1 MARRPPPVASGLKGR
16 CPECGEGLLF
26 KGFLSFARD
35 CEACG
40 ADFSDEDAGD
50 GPAVFVIFI
59 VGIFIVPLALAFQLI
74 TQAPTWLTLVI
85 WTPIIILACLFLL
98 RLLRGVMFN
107 LAWVTKAREIRNA
120 QFHTAQIK
128 NGARQTTDG
137 QKTPS
142 QPSGDDA

>member
-16 CPECGEGLLF
+16 CPDCGEGLLF
-26 KGFLSFARD
+26 KGFLSFASD

-74 TQAPTWLTLVI
+74 TQAPTWLTLLI

-120 QFHTAQIK
+120 QFRNAQQHTGPTPMAGHQ
-128 NGARQTTDG
+128 NN
-137 QKTPS
+137 PS
-142 QPSGDDA
+142 QISGDDA